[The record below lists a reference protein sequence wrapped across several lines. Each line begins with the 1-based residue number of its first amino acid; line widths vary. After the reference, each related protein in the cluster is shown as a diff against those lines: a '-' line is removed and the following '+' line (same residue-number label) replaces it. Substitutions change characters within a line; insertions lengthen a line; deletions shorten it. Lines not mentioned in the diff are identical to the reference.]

1 MEFREQ
7 LAIYAERCE
16 AELERQLPLIPCPQM
31 EVVEAMRYSLL
42 GGGKRLRA
50 ALLLAFYDACGG
62 INNKALP
69 FACALEMIHAYSLI
83 HDDLPCMDDDD
94 IRRGK
99 PSCHI
104 AYGEATALLAGDGLL
119 THAFDVMLHADF
131 EPLRI
136 LRAAGCVSR
145 AIGVYGM
152 IGGQVMDLANEEKK
166 EISEEILSQTDMLKT
181 GALIRAACE
190 MGCILADAEEGKI
203 SAAKAYAEKI
213 GLAFQIT
220 DDILDVTSSTEE
232 LGKPV
237 GSDLAQSKSTYV
249 SLYGIEKAKNVSAKL
264 LDEAKEE
271 LKAAGFYGDFLY
283 SLADYIQERK
293 N

>member
-1 MEFREQ
+1 
-7 LAIYAERCE
+7 
-16 AELERQLPLIPCPQM
+16 
-31 EVVEAMRYSLL
+31 
-42 GGGKRLRA
+42 
-50 ALLLAFYDACGG
+50 
-62 INNKALP
+62 
-69 FACALEMIHAYSLI
+69 
-83 HDDLPCMDDDD
+83 
-94 IRRGK
+94 
-99 PSCHI
+99 
-104 AYGEATALLAGDGLL
+104 
-119 THAFDVMLHADF
+119 
-131 EPLRI
+131 
-136 LRAAGCVSR
+136 
-145 AIGVYGM
+145 
-152 IGGQVMDLANEEKK
+152 MDLANEEKK

-190 MGCILADAEEGKI
+190 MGCILAGAEEGKI

-271 LKAAGFYGDFLY
+271 LKTAGFYGDFLY